1 MKYIV
6 VCNTGSDS
14 LSKIN
19 LDFTKSEEF
28 KINFNGEKLG
38 PSGMCMD
45 SSNIYTANIYNNTVS
60 IINRENFKEENR
72 IYVGAY
78 PNDLICY
85 HNYLYI
91 SSSEANLISVYN
103 KKEKRLEFDI
113 PTNGWPYSMAVD
125 EEKKILLA
133 SNFQSHNISVIDTNK
148 NKVIKEVNT
157 LKYPT
162 KIKLSKDKKKIYVC
176 ESYMGEDIGGYIEAF
191 DSSTFVSEGKIKVGK
206 SPMDIEED
214 KENLYVINF
223 EEGTLSVI
231 SKRLKKEVGKIFIGG
246 MPKSIKID
254 GSYFIISDYF
264 NSKILIIN
272 SIDSKKRTIAVG
284 KEPSA
289 MIIY

>member
-14 LSKIN
+14 LSRIN
-19 LDFTKSEEF
+19 LDFTNSKEF
-28 KINFNGEKLG
+28 EISFNGEKLG
-38 PSGMCMD
+38 PSGMCID
-45 SSNIYTANIYNNTVS
+45 SSNIYTANNYNNTVS

-85 HNYLYI
+85 KDYLYI

-113 PTNGWPYSMAVD
+113 PINGWPYSMAVD
-125 EEKKILLA
+125 EERDIILA
-133 SNFQSHNISVIDTNK
+133 ANFESNNISIIDTNI
-148 NKVIKEVNT
+148 NKVIKEVDT

-162 KIKLSKDKKKIYVC
+162 KIKLSNDKKKFYVC
-176 ESYMGEDIGGYIEAF
+176 ESYMGEDLGGYIEIF
-191 DSSTFVSEGKIKVGK
+191 DSYTFVSEGKIKVGK

-214 KENLYVINF
+214 KDNLYVVNF

-231 SKRLKKEVGKIFIGG
+231 SKKLKKEVGKIFIGG
-246 MPKSIKID
+246 MPKAIKLSGRD
-254 GSYFIISDYF
+254 FIISDYF
-264 NSKILIIN
+264 NSRILIIN
-272 SIDSKKRTIAVG
+272 SIDYKKRTIAVG